1 MLHDRYGNLMSTS
14 SQGAVAKFDLACE
27 LIRLYRGDPIAA
39 LDAVL
44 DDDPDCAMAWAAR
57 AGILVQQE
65 DKAYCEEA
73 ERSIRA
79 GAAADGNERERSH
92 LEAARHWLEG
102 RIHEATT
109 GFARIAQEHPRD
121 LIALQGAHLGCFY
134 LGRQSELRDWP
145 VQALR
150 AFGRSDDGYHAVL
163 GMAAFGY
170 EECGDYAHAEA
181 AGREAV
187 AIEPRDVWAVHAVAH
202 VNEMRGDV
210 KSGIPWLRD
219 SADSWAP
226 ENGFAF
232 HNWWHLALLHLDN
245 GAMDEVLKVYDTK
258 VRRDDPSSLL
268 LEWIDASAL
277 LWRLK
282 LEGVDTGSRWQSLA
296 ASWERAA
303 EDGHYAFNDLH
314 AIMAFLGA
322 GRSHDV
328 ARTLAAMRRAAAGET
343 DNAYMTRAVGLPLA
357 QAFVAFEAGKY
368 ADTVETIGAVRGIA
382 QRFGG
387 SHAQRDILTL
397 TMLHAAIRA
406 GMKPLA
412 EALAAERLAH
422 KPQSPWAKA
431 LAQRAR
437 GLGTSAAA

>member
-1 MLHDRYGNLMSTS
+1 MLKDRYGNLMSTS
-14 SQGAVAKFDLACE
+14 SKGAVAKFDHACE

-44 DDDPDCAMAWAAR
+44 EDDPDCAMAWAAR

-79 GAAADGNERERSH
+79 GAAADGNERERAH
-92 LEAARHWLEG
+92 LGAARHWLEG

-150 AFGRSDDGYHAVL
+150 AFNRSDDGYHAVL

-170 EECGDYAHAEA
+170 EECGDYARADA

-187 AIEPRDVWAVHAVAH
+187 ELDPRDAWAVHAVAH

-219 SADSWAP
+219 SADSWEP

-245 GAMDEVLKVYDTK
+245 GAINDALKLYDTK
-258 VRRDDPSSLL
+258 IRRDESSLL

-282 LEGVDTGSRWQSLA
+282 LEGVDVGSRWESLA
-296 ASWERAA
+296 ASWDRAA
-303 EDGHYAFNDLH
+303 DDGYYAFNDLH

-322 GRSHDV
+322 GRSRDV
-328 ARTLAAMRRAAAGET
+328 ARTLAAMRQAAKGDT

-357 QAFVAFEAGKY
+357 EAFVAFDSGKNTEA
-368 ADTVETIGAVRGIA
+368 VEKIGAVRGIA

-387 SHAQRDILTL
+387 SHAQRDVLTL
-397 TMLHAAIRA
+397 TMLHAALRG
-406 GMKPLA
+406 GMKPVA

-422 KPQSPWAKA
+422 KPQSPWARG
-431 LAQRAR
+431 LARRAR
-437 GLGTSAAA
+437 DIETRSAA